1 MIQQAGLS
9 QSVLDAVDQA
19 TPELL
24 DPTRFIHAHPEL
36 AMQEHQAASLMT
48 GCRLELGESETPYDD
63 AVPNLTLARA
73 IQAEF
78 DAALAARENGL
89 VVRDS
94 REAPAE
100 SASTFGGPSAS
111 R

>member
-1 MIQQAGLS
+1 MMQQAGLC
-9 QSVLDAVDQA
+9 QSVLDALDQA

-24 DPTRFIHAHPEL
+24 DLTRCIHAHPEL
-36 AMQEHQAASLMT
+36 AMQEHQGAGLMT

-94 REAPAE
+94 REAPAVGLGI
-100 SASTFGGPSAS
+100 SRGPSAS